1 MRIACVYL
9 PSFPLQAHVRQ
20 APHLVG
26 APVAIADSD
35 CKAMGSQLIA
45 CSRAAWEEGVRPGM
59 ATAAARMIM
68 PSLQVLHAE
77 PSFYEQ
83 SLAAAVD
90 SLLGLSEV
98 IDTSSGARSAR
109 ADFERPGPHRTLYLR
124 VPRRARGAAFG
135 QRVLA
140 QLSRLGFRARVGVAD
155 DRFTAYIA
163 AVTVSRKGSVSR
175 LDGDH
180 SRPPLFH
187 QSCTAVPYGGA
198 AAFLAPLP
206 LSYLTIDPDVER
218 VLHTCGVKTIGDF
231 ATLPPPSVGP
241 ALIDLDFRALAR
253 GEGPATVR
261 GVRREQALARPVV
274 ERVSLPERAAVG
286 GEDADR
292 GELRVVEDVSADVA
306 SADDAAS
313 GEAVAALVAGP
324 AVVDELGAES
334 VRAEQ
339 MGLAAMADEPAA
351 QATLE
356 DWLTAKLAGLGV
368 VLRILSDRV
377 SQRLAG
383 RERCAAELRVRVLG
397 LAGELEVYD
406 VSVPQPSGSS
416 AALCEAVSA
425 LLYSAD
431 GIGTSPSDGIG
442 TSPSTLSA
450 SPAWLARA
458 TAIELEVAREVAP
471 GAARD
476 LFAASGMSADAAGAA
491 PAPAQRSEDAASAV
505 LVSTQ
510 VGEGA
515 TGALHEL
522 RLGAHLG
529 TRARRATGRGQR
541 VRRPSRAAQQQ
552 LF

>member
-59 ATAAARMIM
+59 ATAAARLIM

-98 IDTSSGARSAR
+98 IDTSRGARSAR

-175 LDGDH
+175 IDGDH
-180 SRPPLFH
+180 SRPTLFH

-274 ERVSLPERAAVG
+274 ERVSLPERAAAG

-292 GELRVVEDVSADVA
+292 AELGVADVA
-306 SADDAAS
+306 SADASAGAEAAAGGDAA
-313 GEAVAALVAGP
+313 
-324 AVVDELGAES
+324 
-334 VRAEQ
+334 
-339 MGLAAMADEPAA
+339 AA
-351 QATLE
+351 QATL
-356 DWLTAKLAGLGV
+356 DGWLTAKLAGLGV
-368 VLRILSDRV
+368 ALRILCDRV

-406 VSVPQPSGSS
+406 LSVPQPSASS
-416 AALCEAVSA
+416 GALCEAASA
-425 LLYSAD
+425 LVYSAD

-442 TSPSTLSA
+442 TSPSTRLGP
-450 SPAWLARA
+450 PAWLARA

-476 LFAASGMSADAAGAA
+476 LFAASGMSAGVASAAS
-491 PAPAQRSEDAASAV
+491 APAQRSEDAASAA

-515 TGALHEL
+515 SGALHEL

-541 VRRPSRAAQQQ
+541 VRRPSRAVQQQ